1 MEGEK
6 PTPFNEEIPGY
17 PALASP
23 ETSPKQ
29 ERGSEAPRIQNSST
43 IVTTSSNLR
52 TTFDKS
58 MKDEH

>member
-6 PTPFNEEIPGY
+6 PMTFNAEIPGY

-29 ERGSEAPRIQNSST
+29 EKEYIRGSETSQTPAPRI
-43 IVTTSSNLR
+43 
-52 TTFDKS
+52 
-58 MKDEH
+58 